1 MKSFQQ
7 YLEAIDTGLR
17 GKLEKSFGT
26 SQFDSD
32 QEESVSAVIDLVM
45 QAGANNM
52 PRLMTMLKNLSS
64 RDPSLEAI
72 YDRIDVMKLR
82 SAAQKHTGADSSEDV
97 MSGNESP
104 SDDNVLNKSMNTE
117 RMS

>member
-7 YLEAIDTGLR
+7 YLETIDTGLR

-26 SQFDSD
+26 AQFDSD
-32 QEESVSAVIDLVM
+32 QEESVSAVVDLVM
-45 QAGANNM
+45 QAAASNM

-64 RDPSLEAI
+64 RDPALEAI

-82 SAAQKHTGADSSEDV
+82 TAAQKHTGADSDDA
-97 MSGNESP
+97 MSGSESP
-104 SDDNVLNKSMNTE
+104 SDDNVLNTSMNADHT
-117 RMS
+117 S